1 MPAPDD
7 IVPRWDEVGD
17 GDRAPLLVLE
27 PLAAFLDARG
37 LGAGPIAAAPIGDG
51 HSNVT
56 YRLRRGDTALILRR
70 PPRPPFPPSAHDILR
85 EARVMSAL
93 SGSPV
98 PVPRVLATCDDAAV
112 IGAPFYVV
120 EQVDGPIVTTAMPP
134 ALDDEDSRRRAGE
147 ALIDML
153 VALAGVDWRAAGL
166 AGFGRESGYLERQLA
181 RFAGLWERNRTRP
194 LPVVERVHA
203 WLAERVPDSGPATIV
218 HGDFRLGN
226 VILAPDPPL
235 RIVSVLDWEMSTLG
249 DPVAD
254 LGYLLALWVEPGD
267 PPLGAFEQ
275 GGLTRLPGFATR
287 RQLAARY
294 TAATGTSAA
303 DIAWYQVLALWKL
316 AVLMEGNV
324 RRANEGTTDDAFLA
338 SFADGV
344 VLLAERAEALA
355 TDHSVA

>member
-1 MPAPDD
+1 MIAPDD
-7 IVPRWDEVGD
+7 IVSRWDDVGD

-27 PLAAFLDARG
+27 PLAAFLDTHR
-37 LGAGPIAAAPIGDG
+37 LGSGEIVAEPIGDG

-56 YRLRRGDTALILRR
+56 YRLRCGDTVVILRR
-70 PPRPPFPPSAHDILR
+70 PPRPPFPPSAHDVLR
-85 EARVMSAL
+85 EARVMVAL
-93 SGSPV
+93 RGSGV
-98 PVPRVLATCDDAAV
+98 PVPGVLATCDDEAV
-112 IGAPFYVV
+112 IGAPFYIV
-120 EQVDGPIVTTAMPP
+120 EQVDGPVVTTAMPP
-134 ALDDEDSRRRAGE
+134 GLDDETSRRRAGE
-147 ALIDML
+147 ALIDTL
-153 VALAGVDWRAAGL
+153 VALSRVDWRTAGL
-166 AGFGRESGYLERQLA
+166 EGFGRESGYLERQLA
-181 RFAGLWERNRTRP
+181 RFGGLWERNRTRP
-194 LPVVERVHA
+194 LTVVERVHA
-203 WLAERVPDSGPATIV
+203 WLIEQVPQSGPTTIV

-235 RIVSVLDWEMSTLG
+235 RVASVLDWEMSTLG

-267 PPLGAFEQ
+267 PSLGAFEQ

-287 RQLAARY
+287 GELAARY
-294 TAATGTSAA
+294 TAATGTSA
-303 DIAWYQVLALWKL
+303 DDVTWYQVLALWKL

-355 TDHSVA
+355 AA